1 MRGLQYAIFM
11 PFMFHAAMAAFLE
24 KPAKAARS
32 WLFECSDAGP
42 WACEEEGCPASSLD
56 CSMLAS
62 LGVCPTAFGHV
73 WQQPPQG
80 LANVLVQER
89 CPLACSRCGTPV
101 PEACNM
107 AVIDARELSE
117 DALVSVLLGS
127 DVPVVVRS
135 WQDSSSFGHILD
147 EHGDV
152 PIDVILEGGRYRGE
166 STTEEPM
173 ALADYAAALRN
184 ASLPDSAY
192 VFTELGGVDVS
203 LGGFALGGPNV
214 SAPARHLF
222 AQTPELGQLLAAALA
237 RQNAE
242 LSAVPHRTD
251 GRVLLS
257 AGTWGNGRPFHQH
270 GPALFALVAG
280 VKRWFVRRPNASFAW
295 QTFEIP
301 RETLLAADALPN
313 DWSEQLWQCAQ
324 RPGELVWVPD
334 LQQHATLN
342 HAAWTIGLTMV
353 MDVVAPL
360 SPLHEAVQAGD
371 AAEVRQLL
379 ARGVN
384 TEAAAPN
391 GGTAL
396 HYAAGLGHCE
406 ALDALLVGGAS
417 LQARARQGLTPLHMA
432 VAGGHREA
440 VELLLR
446 RGAEVNARNQHGLT
460 PRDLALQLG
469 HVAVAQRLADACL
482 DLGTC

>member
-1 MRGLQYAIFM
+1 
-11 PFMFHAAMAAFLE
+11 
-24 KPAKAARS
+24 
-32 WLFECSDAGP
+32 
-42 WACEEEGCPASSLD
+42 
-56 CSMLAS
+56 
-62 LGVCPTAFGHV
+62 
-73 WQQPPQG
+73 
-80 LANVLVQER
+80 
-89 CPLACSRCGTPV
+89 
-101 PEACNM
+101 M

-192 VFTELGGVDVS
+192 VFTELGGVD
-203 LGGFALGGPNV
+203 
-214 SAPARHLF
+214 
-222 AQTPELGQLLAAALA
+222 
-237 RQNAE
+237 
-242 LSAVPHRTD
+242 
-251 GRVLLS
+251 
-257 AGTWGNGRPFHQH
+257 
-270 GPALFALVAG
+270 
-280 VKRWFVRRPNASFAW
+280 RWFVRRPNATFAW

-371 AAEVRQLL
+371 AAEPAATAKPWSSFSGA
-379 ARGVN
+379 AR
-384 TEAAAPN
+384 
-391 GGTAL
+391 
-396 HYAAGLGHCE
+396 
-406 ALDALLVGGAS
+406 
-417 LQARARQGLTPLHMA
+417 R
-432 VAGGHREA
+432 
-440 VELLLR
+440 
-446 RGAEVNARNQHGLT
+446 
-460 PRDLALQLG
+460 
-469 HVAVAQRLADACL
+469 
-482 DLGTC
+482 